1 MLRLPPPLDE
11 FPAVGFVAGNA
22 IPALENL
29 LAGVVVPGRRIRV
42 VDPPP
47 IGVVARPGRVGSI
60 ALPEFDALTR
70 LRRNGG
76 LSNGRENGEDGNEA
90 DEGEEREE
98 RDFLCLVWE
107 LREVSRGH
115 AALTRAHDSLTPIL
129 YELCFFFLFF
139 FL

>member
-11 FPAVGFVAGNA
+11 IPAVGFVAGNA
-22 IPALENL
+22 IPALENFF
-29 LAGVVVPGRRIRV
+29 AGVVVPGRRIRV
-42 VDPPP
+42 VDPPS
-47 IGVVARPGRVGSI
+47 IGVVARPGRIGSL
-60 ALPEFDALTR
+60 ALPEFEALMR

-107 LREVSRGH
+107 LREVSRRH
-115 AALTRAHDSLTPIL
+115 SALTWAHVSPTPIS
-129 YELCFFFLFF
+129 YEIFFD
-139 FL
+139 